1 MRLDLNESLN
11 HYILDT
17 VHSAGLVILSFELKI
32 WLMFNMSM
40 MINYVLHGQNFFIK
54 HLKVQKEISLQIIS
68 RRIYLLETKVLKL
81 WKLSIYSVV
90 YFLSIF

>member
-1 MRLDLNESLN
+1 MRLDLNESLS

-32 WLMFNMSM
+32 WLMFNMFM
-40 MINYVLHGQNFFIK
+40 MINYVLHGQKFFIK
-54 HLKVQKEISLQIIS
+54 HSKVQKEIALQIIS